1 MTLELV
7 RDVFGWCGV
16 INIGMLLFWWLF
28 IVVGHDFM
36 YRVHSRWF
44 NLSLEKFD
52 AVHYQAILFYK
63 VGVFLF
69 IIVPYLA
76 LRIVG

>member
-16 INIGMLLFWWLF
+16 INIGLLLFWWLF
-28 IVVGHDFM
+28 IVVGHDVM

-44 NLSLEKFD
+44 NLSPEKFD

-63 VGVFLF
+63 SAVFLF
-69 IIVPYLA
+69 IIIPYLA